1 LWGDEG
7 SGAWLGKRLLSD
19 FIRGVMPV
27 AVREEFAGRYGVT
40 RELIMETVYAEPM
53 PNRYC
58 ASFTPF
64 LLETVSGG
72 EYARDLALRG
82 FRDFFEQLVCKYPN
96 YTQYPFNCIG
106 SVADSFQSLL
116 REVAA
121 AYGMAM
127 GRILRSPIGGLAEYH
142 ALDRAFDS

>member
-1 LWGDEG
+1 
-7 SGAWLGKRLLSD
+7 
-19 FIRGVMPV
+19 M
-27 AVREEFAGRYGVT
+27 AVQEEFAGRYGVT
-40 RELIMETVYAEPM
+40 RENIMQTVYAEAM

-64 LLETVSGG
+64 LLETVIGG
-72 EYARDLALRG
+72 DYARELVLRG

-96 YTQYPFNCIG
+96 YTNYSFNCIG
-106 SVADSFQSLL
+106 SVADSFQSFL

-121 AYGMAM
+121 EYGMAM

-142 ALDRAFDS
+142 LASGGIG